1 MKFLVDTLPYYGEN
15 CPFSKYFN
23 RDTFCYGSVITCPRY
38 WDKHKICSDENP
50 HECELLKEVDMDAL
64 NQALNDRRSE

>member
-23 RDTFCYGSVITCPRY
+23 RDTFI
-38 WDKHKICSDENP
+38 
-50 HECELLKEVDMDAL
+50 LL
-64 NQALNDRRSE
+64 